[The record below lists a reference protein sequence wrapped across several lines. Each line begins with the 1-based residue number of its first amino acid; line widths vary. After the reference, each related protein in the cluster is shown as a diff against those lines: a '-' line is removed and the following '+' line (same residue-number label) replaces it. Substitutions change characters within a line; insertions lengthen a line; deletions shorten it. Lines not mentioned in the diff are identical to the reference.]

1 MTMTLT
7 EENYLKALFHLGGE
21 NPEVSV
27 LDLSKSLDIKMPTVN
42 SMVKKLA
49 AKGLVRY
56 EKYKPLQLTEEG
68 RRSAGLIIRKHRLV
82 EMFLVE
88 KMGFGWDEVHEVA
101 EQLEHIQSPK
111 LFQKIDEI
119 LNHPKT
125 DPHGSPIPDE
135 KGEIAVQNFIS
146 LSECTPGVLY
156 RFMAVG
162 SSDDRFLRQIDRL
175 GFKLGDTI
183 RILETMDFDRSQQ
196 VVINENIPQSF
207 SHQISANIRVMPV

>member
-1 MTMTLT
+1 MMTLT
-7 EENYLKALFHLGGE
+7 EENYLKALFHLSVE

-27 LDLSKSLDIKMPTVN
+27 LDLSKRLDIKMPTVN

-49 AKGLVRY
+49 SKELVTY
-56 EKYKPLQLTEEG
+56 EKYKPLRLTEEG

-101 EQLEHIQSPK
+101 EQLEHIRSPK

-119 LNHPKT
+119 LNYPKT

-146 LSECTPGVLY
+146 LSEGIPGALY

-162 SSDDRFLRQIDRL
+162 SSDNRFLRQIDRL

-183 RILETMDFDRSQQ
+183 RILEIMDFDRSQQ
-196 VVINENIPQSF
+196 VIINENIPRTF
-207 SHQISANIRVMPV
+207 SQQISANIRVIPV

>member
-1 MTMTLT
+1 MMTLT
-7 EENYLKALFHLGGE
+7 EENYLKALFHLSVE

-49 AKGLVRY
+49 SKELVTY
-56 EKYKPLQLTEEG
+56 EKYKPLRLTEEG

-101 EQLEHIQSPK
+101 EQLEHIRSPK

-119 LNHPKT
+119 LNYPKT

-135 KGEIAVQNFIS
+135 RGEIAVQNFIS
-146 LSECTPGVLY
+146 LSEGAPGTLY

-175 GFKLGDTI
+175 GFKLGDII

-196 VVINENIPQSF
+196 VVINENIPRTF
-207 SHQISANIRVMPV
+207 SQQISANIRVVPV

>member
-1 MTMTLT
+1 MTLT
-7 EENYLKALFHLGGE
+7 EENYLKALFHLSVE

-49 AKGLVRY
+49 SKALVTY
-56 EKYKPLQLTEEG
+56 EKYKPLRLTEEG

-101 EQLEHIQSPK
+101 EQLEHIRSPK

-119 LNHPKT
+119 LNYPKT

-135 KGEIAVQNFIS
+135 RGEIAVQNFIS
-146 LSECTPGVLY
+146 LSEGAPGTLY

-175 GFKLGDTI
+175 GFKLGDII

-196 VVINENIPQSF
+196 VVINENIPRTF
-207 SHQISANIRVMPV
+207 SQQISANIRVVPV

>member
-1 MTMTLT
+1 MTLT
-7 EENYLKALFHLGGE
+7 EENYLKALLHLSKDQ
-21 NPEVSV
+21 PEVSV
-27 LDLSKSLDIKMPTVN
+27 LDLSRSLDIKMPTVN

-49 AKGLVRY
+49 AKELVIY
-56 EKYKPLQLTEEG
+56 EKYKPLRLTEQG
-68 RRSAGLIIRKHRLV
+68 RKSAGLIIRKHRLV

-101 EQLEHIQSPK
+101 EQLEHVRSPK

-119 LNHPKT
+119 LNFPKT

-135 KGEIAVQNFIS
+135 QGEIAPQNFLA
-146 LSECTPGVLY
+146 LSEGTPGTLY

-183 RILETMDFDRSQQ
+183 RICETMDFDRSQE
-196 VVINENIPQSF
+196 VLINEKKQQNLSQQVS
-207 SHQISANIRVMPV
+207 SNIRVIPV